1 MSRSISVVI
10 PVFRS
15 GPELQNLYERLQAV
29 LSDITFQWEI
39 ILVDDAS
46 NDGTFDRMLELHR
59 KDNRVK
65 VIRFARNIGQHHAT
79 LCGLQRASGD
89 VVLTMDD
96 DLQNPPEEIP
106 AFLARLDEG
115 YDLVIGQITGT
126 KQHGCMRNLAS
137 RCIQTMVSYILS
149 KPKNLALS
157 SFRALSRRA
166 VDGMI
171 SFKGK
176 HIYIPALMLDAV
188 PADRICNIPVLHN
201 ARAFGKSNYTLRK
214 LLKLSSYL
222 VINHS
227 RLPLRFVSTW
237 GFFVSIASLIFA
249 LYIVVSVFIHGS
261 QYSGWPSLAV
271 LISFLSGNILFAIGI
286 LGEYIGRLVE
296 ENSRTAQFPIFEE
309 HM

>member
-1 MSRSISVVI
+1 MSRRVSVVI

-15 GPELQNLYERLQAV
+15 GPGLKNLYERLQAV

-46 NDGTFDRMLELHR
+46 NDGTFDCMLELHR

-115 YDLVIGQITGT
+115 YDLVIGQITGS
-126 KQHGCMRNLAS
+126 KQHGCMRNLFS
-137 RCIQTMVSYILS
+137 RWMQMMVSYILA

-157 SFRALSRRA
+157 SYRALSRRA
-166 VDGMI
+166 VDGII
-171 SFKGK
+171 SFKGI
-176 HIYIPALMLDAV
+176 HVYIPALMLDAV
-188 PADRICNIPVLHN
+188 PADRICNIPVKHN
-201 ARAFGKSNYTLRK
+201 ARAFGKSNYTLCK

-227 RLPLRFVSTW
+227 RVPLRFVSTW
-237 GFFVSIASLIFA
+237 GFLVSIASLIFA

-261 QYSGWPSLAV
+261 QYNGWPSLAV

-296 ENSRTAQFPIFEE
+296 EGARTVQFPIFEE
-309 HM
+309 HI